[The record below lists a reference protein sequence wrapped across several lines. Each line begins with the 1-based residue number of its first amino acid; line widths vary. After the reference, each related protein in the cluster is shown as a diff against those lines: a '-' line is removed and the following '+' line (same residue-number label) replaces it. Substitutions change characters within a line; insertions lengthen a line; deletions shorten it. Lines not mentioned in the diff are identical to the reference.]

1 MHDKKDLN
9 TIQDEAARIVTGA
22 TKPVSLNVLH
32 NDVCWDL
39 LEERRQKHKL
49 IQVFKIKNNL
59 CPEYLT
65 SLVPSDVDERNPYN
79 LRNANNIQ
87 LIY

>member
-1 MHDKKDLN
+1 MQTSFVTTVICTKHICLDN
-9 TIQDEAARIVTGA
+9 IQDEAARIVTGA
-22 TKPVSLNVLH
+22 TNLISLNVLH

-65 SLVPSDVDERNPYN
+65 SLVPFEVGDRNP
-79 LRNANNIQ
+79 
-87 LIY
+87 